1 MRRDQ
6 QHDPH
11 VMMAK
16 EGCMKWI
23 AKSVGTALQKK
34 HLTCSACKSVFCNGL
49 QLPVK
54 GSHPTI
60 QVDSQGGV
68 ACHCVLDVIT
78 LSSSSERSVLA
89 GEGG

>member
-34 HLTCSACKSVFCNGL
+34 TFDMFCM
-49 QLPVK
+49 
-54 GSHPTI
+54 
-60 QVDSQGGV
+60 QVSF
-68 ACHCVLDVIT
+68 L
-78 LSSSSERSVLA
+78 
-89 GEGG
+89 